1 MELLTLLQQH
11 IDPTLLA
18 IGVICIMWL
27 PTILPVP
34 TETSNKFYKFIH
46 HILNNIAANVGK
58 AKNAQVSSKSSEST
72 SKTSKDI
79 MLVLLSFSIL
89 TLSGCALKD
98 LKPHEQGIAIA
109 EELTETYFAL
119 EEQYSELSEPLQC
132 KLAPM
137 LDKYRE
143 SLVLLRDSASLWYKS
158 KETPNDFV
166 NILTNVNNILNDIR
180 TVIAEG

>member
-11 IDPTLLA
+11 IDPTILA
-18 IGVICIMWL
+18 IGIICIMWL
-27 PTILPVP
+27 PTILPIP
-34 TETSNKFYKFIH
+34 TETSSKFYKFTY
-46 HILNNIAANVGK
+46 HILNNISANVGK
-58 AKNAQVSSKSSEST
+58 AKNAQMLPKNSESIP
-72 SKTSKDI
+72 KISKDI

-89 TLSGCALKD
+89 TLSGCALKG

-119 EEQYSELSEPLQC
+119 EKQYSELSEPLQN

-158 KETPNDFV
+158 KETPHDFAK
-166 NILTNVNNILNDIR
+166 ILANVNNILNDIR
-180 TVIAEG
+180 TIIAEG